1 MNLKE
6 NEQCI
11 TVPKINACVGCIF
24 HKHTLHT
31 RLAEAGNTSCAD
43 WACGHNIVVL
53 RKKPAAARK
62 TDPATSHA
70 AAAAVTPKR
79 ASIKDHILT
88 EIAVHGGC
96 TGTEIAD
103 RTRLRLNSITPRFKE
118 LSDAGLIKD
127 SGQRRERQIV
137 WVSRA

>member
-1 MNLKE
+1 MTIIEINGEKFKRVP
-6 NEQCI
+6 EQ
-11 TVPKINACVGCIF
+11 
-24 HKHTLHT
+24 
-31 RLAEAGNTSCAD
+31 EAGKCTGCVRKSLSFDDCRSIAD
-43 WACGHNIVVL
+43 VCIDTQTILKHV
-53 RKKPAAARK
+53 RPKARR
-62 TDPATSHA
+62 TDPDTSHA

-137 WVSRA
+137 WVLA